1 MVSRMN
7 RDELNDWAK
16 EQGLAEP
23 ESYDRKEDVIA
34 AVEELDTTGREQ
46 PEQREEDRAA
56 TNEAVNEPAVTL
68 EPIPPFPPEPE
79 EFSTASGD
87 VTPGTRVVANDG
99 ERDRIGTAI
108 AKTDDGLWS
117 VRLDTTQ
124 EVIFTKKV
132 QPLA

>member
-46 PEQREEDRAA
+46 PEQQEQDRAA
-56 TNEAVNEPAVTL
+56 TNETVNAPVVTL
-68 EPIPPFPPEPE
+68 EPPQAFPPQPE
-79 EFSTASGD
+79 EFSTGSGD
-87 VTPGTRVVANDG
+87 VQPQMRVVVNDG
-99 ERDRIGTAI
+99 EQDRIGTAI
-108 AKTDDGLWS
+108 AQDEDGLWS

-124 EVIFTKKV
+124 TVIYSKKV